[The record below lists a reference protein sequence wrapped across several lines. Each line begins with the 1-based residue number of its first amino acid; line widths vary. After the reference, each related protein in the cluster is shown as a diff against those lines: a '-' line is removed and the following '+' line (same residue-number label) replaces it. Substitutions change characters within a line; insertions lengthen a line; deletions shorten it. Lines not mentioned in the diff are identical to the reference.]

1 MAQDQREMLEFLNFE
16 LKFLEDGG
24 YGRSPRTPWR
34 TECVRGLTELS
45 QLCRS
50 RQAAFVQ

>member
-24 YGRSPRTPWR
+24 YGRCPRSPRRARNAFEDSP
-34 TECVRGLTELS
+34 S
-45 QLCRS
+45 KLCRS
-50 RQAAFVQ
+50 RQAASVR